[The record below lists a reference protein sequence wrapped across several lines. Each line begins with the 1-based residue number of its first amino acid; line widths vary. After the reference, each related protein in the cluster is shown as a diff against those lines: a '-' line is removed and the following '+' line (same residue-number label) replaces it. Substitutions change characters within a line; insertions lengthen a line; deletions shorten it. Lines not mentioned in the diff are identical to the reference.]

1 MAKRHDDFL
10 PIDEIIKEFIKENK
24 LTKGIQK
31 LTVEKLWPELMG
43 NGIANYTESVTLK
56 NKTLVIKLK
65 SSVLREEL
73 SYGKDKII
81 KMMNEQ
87 LGEEVINQI
96 KLM

>member
-10 PIDEIIKEFIKENK
+10 PIDEILKEFIKENN

-31 LTVEKLWPELMG
+31 LTVEKLWPTLMG
-43 NGIANYTESVTLK
+43 SGVANYTESVTLK

-73 SYGKDKII
+73 SYGKEKII
-81 KMMNEQ
+81 KMMNEHI
-87 LGEEVINQI
+87 GEEVINQI
-96 KLM
+96 KLL

>member
-10 PIDEIIKEFIKENK
+10 PIDEILKEFIKENN

-31 LTVEKLWPELMG
+31 LTVEKLWPTLMG
-43 NGIANYTESVTLK
+43 SGIANYTESVTLK

-73 SYGKDKII
+73 SYGKEKII
-81 KMMNEQ
+81 KMMNEHI
-87 LGEEVINQI
+87 GEEVINQI
-96 KLM
+96 KLL

>member
-10 PIDEIIKEFIKENK
+10 PIDEILKEFIKENN

-31 LTVEKLWPELMG
+31 LLVEKLWPELMG
-43 NGIANYTESVTLK
+43 KGIANYTESVTLK

-73 SYGKDKII
+73 SYGKEKII
-81 KMMNEQ
+81 KMMNEH

-96 KLM
+96 KLL